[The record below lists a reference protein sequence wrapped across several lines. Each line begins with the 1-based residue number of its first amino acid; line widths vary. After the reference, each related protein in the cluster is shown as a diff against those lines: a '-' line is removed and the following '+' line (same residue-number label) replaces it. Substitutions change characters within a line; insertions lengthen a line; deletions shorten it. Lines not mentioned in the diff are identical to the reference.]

1 MCLANHSLQ
10 HPLFSLV
17 LAATAATVVLPEVI
31 PVYLFSKSGRG
42 PAAEGVA
49 KGTPVRQEG
58 PVLTHGELPV
68 TPRPQS
74 RISARVCVRF
84 LCVKLGIEWH
94 RHMKSHVEMKSNID
108 I

>member
-10 HPLFSLV
+10 PPLFSLV

-58 PVLTHGELPV
+58 PLLTHGELPV

-74 RISARVCVRF
+74 HVSACVCLCLVLVCEVGNRVA
-84 LCVKLGIEWH
+84 
-94 RHMKSHVEMKSNID
+94 
-108 I
+108 